1 MQHETFKNTSKGLT
15 KVILIL
21 LTFGLIV
28 SCSAEPK
35 DPAEKLWGQWEYY
48 DSENGYD
55 AFEYDIEFVSDGT
68 FLIPETPFLMVNTF
82 EFGVLDENR
91 LRLTALGQSEI
102 VGYELDG
109 DILKLIFEDGVNLY
123 RRKGSSSLPS
133 EKTEEPLE
141 LVQGLFEN
149 EKTQTR
155 QIDGMEMV
163 LVPAGE
169 FPMGSED
176 GSENERPVH
185 EVYLDAF
192 YIDKY
197 EVSNGQYEM
206 CVKAGKCDAPSVTS
220 SSTRDNYYGNP
231 SYADYPVIFV
241 TWYNAQDYCAWAG
254 GRLPTEAEWEKAAR
268 GTDDR
273 TYPWGNGDPNCSLAN
288 SYNDDTGSYCVGDT
302 SEVGSYPTGASP
314 YGALDMTGNVAEWVS
329 DWYSPD
335 YYSNS
340 PVSNPLG
347 PASGD
352 RNVSQNYA
360 GAIVNTELN
369 YTVAEGQDFNSS
381 ARANFLLAL
390 GRQQPTF
397 AADELGYVYIEL
409 SGGSYQI
416 SQIHRVAEGV
426 LGQLVPVGDGAVP
439 EGLESAFLA
448 ANTAKQ
454 SVFEMSGDTYY
465 ITVEGKKTIVSTGKS
480 VALASLASFEPYYL
494 GDASVVDS
502 YAFRYAST
510 IALGDKE
517 TQFEVDGRAY
527 NIVYGEESNTITTSD
542 GKAFAEV
549 SSIIVSPSDQN
560 EFLPAEFKKLTRQAI
575 TKKDN
580 SFSYNGYDFKVVQV
594 NTNYYIKRETTIESK
609 VQRGGSFDDRWYYS
623 SSIFRGVY
631 PPTDSNAELG
641 FRCVSPTP

>member
-197 EVSNGQYEM
+197 EVSNAQYEK
-206 CVKAGKCDAPSVTS
+206 CVKAGKCDAPADIS
-220 SSTRDNYYGNP
+220 SYSRDSYYGNP
-231 SYADYPVIFV
+231 SYADYPVIYV
-241 TWYNAQDYCAWAG
+241 SWYNAQDYCAWVG

-268 GTDDR
+268 GTTVR
-273 TYPWGNGDPNCSLAN
+273 AYPWGDGDPNCSLAN
-288 SYNDDTGSYCVGDT
+288 SHNDATGSYCVGDT
-302 SEVGSYPTGASP
+302 SAVGSYPTGASQ
-314 YGALDMTGNVAEWVS
+314 YGAVDMAGNVWEWVN
-329 DWYSPD
+329 DWYS
-335 YYSNS
+335 
-340 PVSNPLG
+340 
-347 PASGD
+347 
-352 RNVSQNYA
+352 
-360 GAIVNTELN
+360 
-369 YTVAEGQDFNSS
+369 
-381 ARANFLLAL
+381 
-390 GRQQPTF
+390 
-397 AADELGYVYIEL
+397 
-409 SGGSYQI
+409 
-416 SQIHRVAEGV
+416 
-426 LGQLVPVGDGAVP
+426 
-439 EGLESAFLA
+439 
-448 ANTAKQ
+448 
-454 SVFEMSGDTYY
+454 DTYY
-465 ITVEGKKTIVSTGKS
+465 SGSPYANPQGPSTGT
-480 VALASLASFEPYYL
+480 Y
-494 GDASVVDS
+494 
-502 YAFRYAST
+502 
-510 IALGDKE
+510 
-517 TQFEVDGRAY
+517 
-527 NIVYGEESNTITTSD
+527 
-542 GKAFAEV
+542 
-549 SSIIVSPSDQN
+549 
-560 EFLPAEFKKLTRQAI
+560 
-575 TKKDN
+575 
-580 SFSYNGYDFKVVQV
+580 KVV
-594 NTNYYIKRETTIESK
+594 
-609 VQRGGSFDDRWYYS
+609 RGGSWISDWDVLRTATRYYGGPDGRNYS
-623 SSIFRGVY
+623 F
-631 PPTDSNAELG
+631 G
-641 FRCVSPTP
+641 FRCASSPGN